1 LLSNFWY
8 QKYFA
13 TTLDIVSDEKLM
25 NQEIEKSQKL
35 IDSISSIIIQKLKDK
50 Q

>member
-1 LLSNFWY
+1 
-8 QKYFA
+8 
-13 TTLDIVSDEKLM
+13 M